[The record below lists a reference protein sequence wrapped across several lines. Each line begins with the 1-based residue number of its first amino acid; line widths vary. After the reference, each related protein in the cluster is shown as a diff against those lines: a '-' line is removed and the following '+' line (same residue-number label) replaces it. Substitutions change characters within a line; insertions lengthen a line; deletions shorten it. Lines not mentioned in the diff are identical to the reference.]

1 MLLPRYFL
9 KKQDD
14 GSFFSFIPH
23 QLRWPCGWLRFK
35 NVPAHLVNFVCLFPN
50 EKNSVT
56 IGQASTPTVSGF
68 AWGAWRGWTFVLC
81 YFYLSGCHVHVTNR
95 NGKCNVYLVDRVFWG
110 GFSLSFSFL
119 PQLDLKWPS
128 FRIDVKD
135 VQECPTTCA
144 SSTKTAGISITWC
157 LFLVFL
163 FQTFFFKKIL
173 VCFAPDSKKKK
184 ICFLF
189 NWLDRFT
196 S

>member
-1 MLLPRYFL
+1 MLLPRYFFF
-9 KKQDD
+9 KQDD

-110 GFSLSFSFL
+110 GGFSLSFFHFYPNWTWNGRVSALTWRTFRSAQPHAL
-119 PQLDLKWPS
+119 HPQKQLASPS
-128 FRIDVKD
+128 RDVY
-135 VQECPTTCA
+135 
-144 SSTKTAGISITWC
+144 S
-157 LFLVFL
+157 
-163 FQTFFFKKIL
+163 
-173 VCFAPDSKKKK
+173 
-184 ICFLF
+184 
-189 NWLDRFT
+189 
-196 S
+196 